1 VETSDEAAARVR
13 ERTAG
18 LELPPPS
25 TVIQRDYRSAT
36 TRLAAVSEWGRSS
49 LPAAATGGGGQVRL
63 VQWNIER
70 GYQLQAIVHQL
81 RHLDADVIALQ
92 EIDVGCVHSHHA
104 PRRVVG

>member
-1 VETSDEAAARVR
+1 VENSDQAAARVR

-18 LELPPPS
+18 LELPPPG

-70 GYQLQAIVHQL
+70 GYQLQAIVQQL
-81 RHLDADVIALQ
+81 RRLDADVIALQ
-92 EIDVGCVHSHHA
+92 EIDVGCAQMHHA
-104 PRRVVG
+104 PGRVVG